1 MDRMGLIGL
10 TLLLMGLLTVFSFV
24 LGGALSGSFFE
35 NTLDTSVI
43 INGTTSTMEFDGGEV
58 FFGIDPAVATIGIFV
73 VIIGIVGVLGIQFL
87 GSGLSPE
94 SIRTIMICIL
104 YGLLWTLLSIVAMPL
119 ILSIEVFGITI
130 YMVLLIGYI
139 VGVIQKIGGG
149 GAE

>member
-1 MDRMGLIGL
+1 MGLIGL
-10 TLLLMGLLTVFSFV
+10 TLLLLGILTVFSFV

-43 INGTTSTMEFDGGEV
+43 INGTTTTLEFGGDEV
-58 FFGIDPAVATIGIFV
+58 LFAIDPAVATITVFI
-73 VIIGIVGVLGIQFL
+73 VIIGIVGLLGIQIL

-104 YGLLWTLLSIVAMPL
+104 YGIVWGLLSVVAMPL
-119 ILSIEVFGITI
+119 ILSIEIFGVSI
-130 YMVLLIGYI
+130 YMVLLVGYI
-139 VGVIQKIGGG
+139 IGVIQKIGGG